1 MPTLLHRPIYPLPA
15 SFSGSVRHQAR
26 ANDLIPGG
34 AHTYAKGDDQ
44 YPQDL
49 CPVITRGQGANVW
62 DVDGNRYVEFGA
74 GCRSVTLGHGY
85 RPVCDAAY
93 RAMLGGTNFARPA
106 RIEAEAAEAFL
117 KCVPFAD
124 MVKFGKNGS
133 DATTAAFKLS
143 RAVTGRDAIA
153 LCGDH
158 PFFSVDDWFIG
169 TTAMDGGIT
178 AQTKSN
184 TLTFRYNDL
193 ANLEQLF
200 LEHPGRIACVMLEAE
215 RDEKPKPGYLQ
226 GVKDLCRKHGALFII
241 DETIA
246 GFRLALG
253 GGQQLHEIEPDL
265 STWGKA
271 IANGFSV
278 SALAGRRSLME
289 RGGLRDSG
297 FDRVFLMS
305 LTHGAETSCLAALI
319 ATIDAYKSRDVI
331 GRMKQVGEQI
341 RDGFNAITESRGIR
355 DYLYADGHPSNL
367 VYVTKDA
374 DHAKSQAF
382 RTLFLQEIV
391 KRGIIAPSL
400 VVSEAFTSND
410 IEHALWAFEEA
421 ADVYAKALETGVE
434 KFLVGRS
441 VKPVFRKRA

>member
-1 MPTLLHRPIYPLPA
+1 MPTLQHRPIHAVPA
-15 SFSGSVRHQAR
+15 TFARSIAHQQA
-26 ANDLIPGG
+26 AHELIPGG

-62 DVDGNRYVEFGA
+62 DLDGNRFVEFGA

-106 RIEAEAAEAFL
+106 RIEAEAAAAFL
-117 KCVPFAD
+117 KCVPSAD

-133 DATTAAFKLS
+133 DATTAAFKLA
-143 RAVTGRDAIA
+143 RAVTGREAIA
-153 LCGDH
+153 LCSDQ

-169 TTAMDGGIT
+169 TTAMDAGIT
-178 AQTKSN
+178 STTKSN
-184 TLTFRYNDL
+184 TLSFRYNDL
-193 ANLEQLF
+193 AGLERLF
-200 LEHPGRIACVMLEAE
+200 AENPNRIACVMLEAE
-215 RDEKPKPGYLQ
+215 RDEKPLPGYLE
-226 GVKDLCRKHGALFII
+226 GVKEICRRNGALFII

-253 GGQQLHEIEPDL
+253 GGQQLHDIEPDL

-289 RGGLRDSG
+289 RGGLIDTG
-297 FDRVFLMS
+297 HDRVFMLS
-305 LTHGAETSCLAALI
+305 LTHGAETSGLAALL
-319 ATIDAYKSRDVI
+319 ATVDAYHSRDVI
-331 GRMKQVGEQI
+331 GHMRKVGEQV
-341 RDGFNAITESRGIR
+341 REGFNTITTALGIR
-355 DYLYADGHPSNL
+355 DYLYAEGHPANL

-374 DHAKSQAF
+374 DHAKSQTF
-382 RTLFLQEIV
+382 RTLFLQEIL
-391 KRGIIAPSL
+391 KRGVIAPSL
-400 VVSEAFTSND
+400 VVSDAFTSND

-421 ADVYAKALETGVE
+421 ADVYAKALEQGVE
-434 KFLVGRS
+434 KYLVGRP
-441 VKPVFRKRA
+441 VKPVFRKRT